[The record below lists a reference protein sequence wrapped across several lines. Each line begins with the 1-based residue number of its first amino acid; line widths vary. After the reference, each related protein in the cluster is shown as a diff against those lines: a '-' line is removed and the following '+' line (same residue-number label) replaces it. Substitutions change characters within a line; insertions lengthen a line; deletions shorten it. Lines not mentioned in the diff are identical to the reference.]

1 MENITKILFIGEL
14 NCKHSK
20 RNFTYLKNTYPSA
33 KINVYWSPK
42 DRQAKIPKSIIN
54 WSGDILLSYRCYQ
67 LIPSNLI
74 NSAKVFAIN
83 FHPGTPKYP
92 GSCAL
97 NISLMN
103 NEKYFGTVTHLM
115 NNKFDSGKI
124 LFFDKYTLNYKLSL
138 ERQIDI
144 SRNFSS
150 KIFRKRVKLLIQNKI
165 LENEIDNLIWN
176 KKTYTTQYINK
187 LQVVD
192 SKISKIDLE
201 KRLKWVHHKNFPL
214 YTIICGKKFYL
225 KN

>member
-1 MENITKILFIGEL
+1 MENIIKILFIGEL
-14 NCKHSK
+14 NCSYSK
-20 RNFTYLKNTYPSA
+20 KNLAYLKNNYPTA
-33 KINVYWSPK
+33 KIKVFWSPK

-54 WSGDILLSYRCYQ
+54 WTGDIILCYRCYQ

-74 NSAKVFAIN
+74 KSASLFAVN
-83 FHPGTPKYP
+83 FHPGTPNYP

-115 NNKFDSGKI
+115 NDKFDSGKI
-124 LFFDKYTLNYKLSL
+124 IFFDKYILNYKLSL
-138 ERQIDI
+138 ERQINI

-150 KIFRKRVKLLIQNKI
+150 KIFKKRVKELIQNKI
-165 LENEIDNLIWN
+165 LYNEKNNFQWN

-187 LQVVD
+187 LQFVEP
-192 SKISKIDLE
+192 KISKIDFE
-201 KRLKWVHHKNFPL
+201 NRLKWVHHEKFPL

-225 KN
+225 KK